1 MWNPRCKLDK
11 VCIVRWES
19 FTWWVYIHL
28 GYYFLM
34 NTSMQN
40 RTFNLILARVM
51 ESYQAFGAFIWN
63 NIMNLKFHR
72 YTMMNINYSMMMNI
86 AF

>member
-1 MWNPRCKLDK
+1 
-11 VCIVRWES
+11 
-19 FTWWVYIHL
+19 
-28 GYYFLM
+28 M

-40 RTFNLILARVM
+40 RTFNLIMILARVM

-63 NIMNLKFHR
+63 NIMNLKFHQ